1 MGHPAPPKNRRGA
14 RDLEEGRAL
23 LEWLKAQ
30 INDIYDPRDH
40 LTPRYVSQAGL
51 KVANPGIGLLPPYLD
66 NLPRIPPQ
74 KNV

>member
-1 MGHPAPPKNRRGA
+1 VDHPAPPKNRRGA
-14 RDLEEGRAL
+14 RD

-51 KVANPGIGLLPPYLD
+51 KVANHGIGLLPPYLD